1 MTSQVP
7 AAPRQLTPA
16 EAFRR
21 TVESTATSFLKAMVG
36 EERAREAAGKLSVA
50 LRQLGLTTPKLY
62 ECTQE
67 SVAQSIAM
75 CALTGLNPGGAYPG
89 CYLIP
94 RNQSVNTA
102 NGWQK
107 VMRMNWQLSWRGML
121 SLAKRAG
128 WDVRCYVVHREEP
141 LELSYEPEPRVTYR
155 PNPDVAVTKWDELRG
170 CVVYATNRDRGITE
184 AMWVPRAI
192 IEARRDAS
200 ETYKNS
206 DRKDSVWHLW
216 PVEMAMKAAIR
227 YAVSRGLVPMDDE
240 WNIAETVDLRSDS
253 ATHETIDV
261 TAQDVEEPAVLDAPP
276 ETVEAAPVA
285 EAVRAAKPHGMDAL
299 GAALA
304 PAEKAKRQAK
314 PAAAA
319 ATAPPPPPASV
330 AVPPPPASFAA
341 PPPPPPRAA

>member
-1 MTSQVP
+1 MAASQVP
-7 AAPRQLTPA
+7 AASRPTTPA
-16 EAFRR
+16 EGFRR
-21 TVESTATSFLKAMVG
+21 VVETTATSFLKSMVG
-36 EERAREAAGKLSVA
+36 EERAKEAAGKLSVA

-94 RNQSVNTA
+94 RNQSIKTA

-128 WDVRCYVVHREEP
+128 WDVRCYPVHKDEA
-141 LELSYEPEPRVTYR
+141 LELTYEPEPRVLYR
-155 PNPDVAVTKWDELRG
+155 PNPDAAVTKWDELRG
-170 CVVYATNRDRGITE
+170 CVVYATNRDRGLTE
-184 AMWVPRAI
+184 SMWVPRAI

-200 ETYKNS
+200 EGYKYGAEK
-206 DRKDSVWHLW
+206 KDSVWHLW

-227 YAVSRGLVPMDDE
+227 YAISRGLVPMDDE
-240 WNIAETVDLRSDS
+240 WQIAEAHDLRTDS
-253 ATHETIDV
+253 PTDTIEV
-261 TAQDVEEPAVLDAPP
+261 LAQEVEPPAVLEAPP
-276 ETVEAAPVA
+276 ETIEQPEVASAP
-285 EAVRAAKPHGMDAL
+285 AKMASGMGAL

-304 PAEKAKRQAK
+304 P
-314 PAAAA
+314 
-319 ATAPPPPPASV
+319 PPHTQP
-330 AVPPPPASFAA
+330 
-341 PPPPPPRAA
+341 